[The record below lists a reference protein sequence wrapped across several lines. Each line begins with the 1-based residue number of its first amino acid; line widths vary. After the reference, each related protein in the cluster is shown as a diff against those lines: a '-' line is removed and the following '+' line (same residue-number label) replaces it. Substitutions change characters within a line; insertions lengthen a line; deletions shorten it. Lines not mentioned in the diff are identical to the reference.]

1 MLSIDGGGTRGALPA
16 LVLAEIERRAG
27 KPTSE
32 LFDLVAGTS
41 IGGILALEMATPGKD
56 GSPKFNPAEAIEWYW
71 DHGGEIFHT
80 TEMHRIHA
88 VGGLL
93 EPKYETSSFAE
104 AMAGIF
110 GELRLSDALT
120 DVFIPSYEL
129 EGRNPFFFRSR
140 IARDDPY
147 EDFRMRDV
155 AIATASAP
163 TYFEPARL
171 TRTDGTKESFVDG
184 GVCLN
189 NPAVA
194 AYADTVDQLGHDP
207 DLILVSLGTGSLDRP
222 LVYDEVRHWGLANW
236 ARPILELAIDGV
248 NHAVD
253 WQMERLLSPHHYFRL
268 QPHLRESRHIDDA
281 SRRNLEQLREIAAEL
296 IVERS
301 EEIDR
306 VCEILLAPG
315 EHPREAI

>member
-41 IGGILALEMATPGKD
+41 IGGILALEMATPDKD
-56 GSPKFNPAEAIEWYW
+56 GSPKFNPAEA
-71 DHGGEIFHT
+71 
-80 TEMHRIHA
+80 
-88 VGGLL
+88 
-93 EPKYETSSFAE
+93 
-104 AMAGIF
+104 MARIF

-140 IARDDPY
+140 VAREDPY

-194 AYADTVDQLGHDP
+194 AYADTVEQLGHDP

-268 QPHLRESRHIDDA
+268 SPHLRASHHIDDA
-281 SRRNLEQLREIAAEL
+281 SRRNLDELRGVAAEM
-296 IVERS
+296 IAERS
-301 EEIDR
+301 EELDR
-306 VCEILLAPG
+306 ICELLLAPG
-315 EHPREAI
+315 EAPREAI